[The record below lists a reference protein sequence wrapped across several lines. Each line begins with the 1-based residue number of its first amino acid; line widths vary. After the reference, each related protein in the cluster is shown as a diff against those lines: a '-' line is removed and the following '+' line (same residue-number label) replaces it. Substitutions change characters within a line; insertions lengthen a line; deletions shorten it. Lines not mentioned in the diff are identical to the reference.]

1 MKRKLSV
8 DEIEHVLQGLG
19 EHFSVFTET
28 IREKIISQH
37 KEKLR
42 CQLRHVE
49 IYPEMLEILRQEIH
63 KDFEKSL
70 SKPGENVGVMCAQSI
85 GEKQTQSTLNSFHAA
100 GIAVQMVLT
109 GVPRFLEILNATK
122 DPKVTTS
129 RMFLANKTLETP
141 GEIRN
146 LIGSSLVH
154 VQLGDLITSSSLFHG
169 DKSEEIWHHPHTLLF
184 GADFRDHDHGITLQL
199 NKKVLY
205 QRKISMFLVRKKI
218 MSLYQDLHVV
228 VSPMH
233 IGQVDIFVDVSE
245 IEPPAENTLFLNEHN
260 FLDIYLK
267 EVVMEK
273 LKNVPLSG
281 IPGVRDYYVQKDNNG
296 QWYVETI
303 GNNFLEIL
311 GNNCFE
317 SSSVMSNNMWD
328 IYHCLGIEATRQYL
342 YEELWNLVTSDGA
355 FINPCHVLLLVD
367 IMTHHGSIVSI
378 SRYGMKKEQ
387 RGFLA
392 RSSFEES
399 VEHFL
404 NAAFFSEKDPL
415 RCVSSSII
423 CGKRAN
429 MGTGLCDV
437 RMDLSKFRHVSREN
451 KCRQDGQETVHLSS

>member
-1 MKRKLSV
+1 MKRKLTTE
-8 DEIEHVLQGLG
+8 EIEHILDGIGSSFFL
-19 EHFSVFTET
+19 FTET
-28 IREKIISQH
+28 IRETVVSQH
-37 KEKLR
+37 KDRLR
-42 CQLRHVE
+42 QQLQQIE
-49 IYPEMLEILRQEIH
+49 IYPAMLETLRLEIH
-63 KDFEKSL
+63 KDFQNSL
-70 SKPGENVGVMCAQSI
+70 SKPGENVGVLCAQSI

-122 DPKVTTS
+122 EPKVTTS
-129 RMFLANKTLETP
+129 RMFLQNKTLQSP

-146 LIGSSLVH
+146 LIGNSLVH
-154 VQLGDLITSSSLFHG
+154 VQLGDIVTSHTIFHK

-184 GADFRDHDHGITLQL
+184 GADFRDHDHGISLQL
-199 NKKVLY
+199 NKKILY
-205 QRKISMFLVRKKI
+205 QRKISMFVIRKKI

-233 IGQVDIFVDVSE
+233 IGQVDIFIDISD
-245 IEPPAENTLFLNEHN
+245 IEPPVENTPFLNEHN
-260 FLDIYLK
+260 FIDIYLK

-281 IPGVRDYYVQKDNNG
+281 ITGVRDYYVQKDTTTG

-311 GNNCFE
+311 GNPCFDF
-317 SSSVMSNNMWD
+317 SSVMSNNMWD

-355 FINPCHVLLLVD
+355 FINPCHILLLVD

-404 NAAFFSEKDPL
+404 NAAFFSEKDQL
-415 RCVSSSII
+415 KCVSSSII

-437 RMDLSKFRHVSREN
+437 RMDLSKFHPSAVSFEN
-451 KCRQDGQETVHLSS
+451 K

>member
-1 MKRKLSV
+1 MTKRKLSK
-8 DEIEHVLQGLG
+8 DEIERVLEGLG
-19 EHFSVFTET
+19 EHFSVFTKT
-28 IREKIISQH
+28 IRETIMSQH

-42 CQLRHVE
+42 LQLRHVE
-49 IYPEMLEILRQEIH
+49 IYPEMLETLRMEIH

-70 SKPGENVGVMCAQSI
+70 SKPGENVGVLCAQSI

-129 RMFLANKTLETP
+129 RMFLANKELGSP
-141 GEIRN
+141 GEIRDF
-146 LIGSSLVH
+146 IGSSLVH
-154 VQLGDLITSSSLFHG
+154 VQLGDLIVSSFFFHR

-199 NKKVLY
+199 NKKLLY
-205 QRKISMFLVRKKI
+205 QRKISMFLIRKKI
-218 MSLYQDLHVV
+218 MSIYQDLHVV

-245 IEPPAENTLFLNEHN
+245 IEPPVDNTAFLNENN
-260 FLDIYLK
+260 FLDIYLR

-273 LKNVPLSG
+273 LKNVAVSG
-281 IPGVRDYYVQKDNNG
+281 IHGVRDYYVQKDNQG

-311 GNNCFE
+311 GNTCFDYA
-317 SSSVMSNNMWD
+317 SIMSNNMWD

-342 YEELWNLVTSDGA
+342 YEELWNLVSSDG

-437 RMDLSKFRHVSREN
+437 RMDLSKFHQMEN
-451 KCRQDGQETVHLSS
+451 K